1 MAFSVS
7 DALSERKDRKAAQ
20 SGQNSSGNMGAN
32 NAGQSRQTI
41 TGSFSV
47 SDALRNRQNRNG
59 NQGSN
64 VSDPTSIIDRYN
76 SLVGQYNDSIGGG
89 PSFGVS
95 ADDVLGSQ
103 RDMRAESAAIYNEL
117 DSYRAYLGDDVV
129 DDMLSSLEGMVSGW
143 NDIVSKAKYYSQWES
158 PEDYEHFTY
167 LSGMDLAAQTQAIE
181 DQEAAIADLKK
192 ARPGGILGMALH
204 GAGYYSTDDYLAAND
219 DIQAAEDQ
227 LAQMRQDLYDA
238 TLLQQGQQESAW
250 EKQYSG
256 MSYDQLMPIIQGMEE
271 GAERDWLEGY
281 APSTMTAQDMTEKQA
296 ENNTEIYYLDQF
308 EKEWEAILERE
319 FMLQNSGEWTKAQQ
333 DQIDA
338 EKEALLQRYGVDSLE
353 AAQSRRETLMAENWE
368 LDNRAAYDAI
378 PEAEGFQAN
387 SGVPE
392 GYTTGTGSAVSLFD
406 YINDIEGA
414 RERETLRMAG
424 HGESPY
430 AIYDFMDDQQIGIF
444 NYLYNVQGM
453 DAAED
458 YLQYIQYDL
467 NAKRN
472 QSIAAGAQTIA
483 QEAGAAASLFSIPA
497 MMMSGLG
504 ILDVG
509 MQHLG
514 RAVSGGYAPIDYNR
528 GAMAYNTI
536 GSTIRQT
543 RAQHYNEKGT
553 INLNENEHPIL
564 ARLLN
569 GRGWGDVYQLG
580 MSLADSY
587 LVGNIG
593 KVTGLGGKATLLLSG
608 SAATQGVL
616 DAVESGASDEQA
628 LLIGI
633 LNGAAEYLFEK
644 YELDNLLGQ
653 DTSYLKA
660 IANQALTEG
669 FGEGMTS
676 VSNALVDYLV
686 MAENSGLEQ
695 KAREYMLMGYSESE
709 AMTQALL
716 DIAAD
721 IGWDVIGGMVSGAAM
736 SGGFQATQAVL
747 TPADVRSNSKRL
759 RELGMSR
766 FDADQKAAELYDL
779 AQGYGDAAGNFQRNY
794 APGQDTGEYALEFRT
809 AYEMGKAGADR
820 QRLGSDSFRVMS
832 QSQRDIAYDTGVEAR
847 KKAAGREKTEVKA
860 TLEVSEDQKTVRTDT
875 GKEVKIDGFASVG
888 DKATL
893 KVGSDTVKMTDVSYA
908 SAEEAAMYETVA
920 TVAGSA
926 STANAMLEQQR
937 KSDVSPV
944 DFANGLWEAYEA
956 GRIGSATRAEL
967 GQMEFAGKLP
977 LAVRNIAYS
986 RGIDRGRYQANAA
999 EAVLKAKGKQNK
1011 GQRKEGKLHF
1021 DRKGRTFSDI
1031 QETGLAAMES
1041 FSKALGIQVY
1051 VYESFVKNGERVYK
1065 NGNGE
1070 TVKAPNGFY
1079 DPETGAIH
1087 IDLNAGNFGQGT
1099 MLFTLAHELTHYIK
1113 QWSPVR
1119 FRVLTEA
1126 VLRAYSTKG
1135 QSVNAL
1141 VEKQMA
1147 KAKESGRN
1155 LTPEQALEEVVA
1167 DSMEAMLVDGSF
1179 GKVLAD
1185 IKARDKTLWQK
1196 IKDWLLEIADK
1207 LKKAADAYRGM
1218 KPDSVEGRMVREMDG
1233 VFDEIQKLFA
1243 EGLVEAS
1250 ENFAAAEGQKNTTQE
1265 GGVKYSD
1272 KYLAAEVD
1280 PNVLNMVTQVT
1291 SGNYSDNDKVEL
1303 GKVPDDIAAK
1313 IKEITGVDPSGFRI
1327 VIEARQMLHIL
1338 NGHGSNGDANR
1349 SMKDPNDIARI
1360 KYVIFTPDDI
1370 RGPGMTRAYTHQ
1382 RKGKARPAP
1391 TVLYEKNIGE
1401 KSYYVV
1407 QAVPDTKA
1415 KTVYIVSA
1423 FIGPSGYKKEAS
1435 QLINASNGPDATAKP
1450 GSVVASKN
1458 SIRKAEAIVNPKS
1471 VEAMDLEVDEKTES
1485 VAPTVMMSERTWTQ
1499 SEYVQERDMAAL
1511 AISKAIGVSI
1521 QKAKDYIDSVNS
1533 IAKMIAD
1540 DRTRLDYFSS
1550 PGRSSFIGNV
1560 EYGGSFDFS
1569 TLCKKRRLLTGTF
1582 TAIQKALPNT
1592 ALTANEILEIR
1603 KRMQDAGLEVSC
1615 GLCYVEGSR
1624 ANMGQFAK
1632 EFLRLY
1638 KQYYPDGW
1646 QPNMADVNTP
1656 EGIEWVRINHPEVY
1670 EQYEYFWNHYGTLKP
1685 GDKNLFASQQK
1696 PKLYQLHTEYK
1707 GEILQKFRND
1717 DNVEEKNI
1725 NGGIR
1730 LQSFSDFEI
1739 VHLIDTMQIIMD
1751 MSLVGLA
1758 GQAYTKVP
1766 DFAWALGDTGLKIN
1780 LSLIAKGV
1788 DENGNLIFD
1797 DVEGM
1802 PIQEAMRLRERYSE
1816 NVGTIL
1822 VAFNDAQL
1830 KAAMAD
1836 PRVDFIIPF
1845 HRSQWKKSQYEAM
1858 GLPKNTKDYT
1868 YMQNEKY
1875 IKPQYHEY
1883 RGRMVRDKATNYMPN
1898 EYWDFSKSGT
1908 ENARAYLEMC
1918 ARNNKRPK
1926 FYKLLTDNKDGSYSL
1941 KEDGSTDGYWKL
1953 LIDFKMYD
1961 NQGNGS
1967 PQRPVTPEFNM
1978 EEANRMLND
1987 YRGGHSSFPVAQGIA
2002 DQFVA
2007 EYKESH
2013 KGKVLSERDT
2023 MVAEL
2028 ERQNAA
2034 LQEDVEE
2041 LKKLLALQGQVTGGR
2056 IPKKSSVEAAA
2067 KWLKGYAGATMD
2079 ADDMKELAGM
2089 LTEFYGA
2096 ILNDEEL
2103 AWESVME
2110 KAAPIADFIQARVNV
2125 KPQMSEYSKDVLREL
2140 RGRKIKLSDSQK
2152 AEAARAYGSYNEY
2165 RKAAFGSVT
2174 LSNEGIPL
2182 DSLWQ
2187 EMASIFPGTFD
2198 ENVTAG
2204 DQPAALLEVI
2214 QGLRST
2220 DQAAMEYEYNREFI
2234 RADLIRAV
2242 YDSFWRVDTL
2252 KTVADKNQKKVN
2264 ELKAK
2269 HRQQMDTL
2277 RQEKNKAIQR
2287 VKKQWADDIE
2297 KVRREM
2303 RQEIRDRVTAT
2314 EKRYQESRAK
2324 ATEQRRTTAGKK
2336 RVRKLVAEIRSLY
2349 EHGTK
2354 ERNVK
2359 KGMRD
2364 FVEHA
2369 LAAAEVLFMDNYT
2382 DEDIV
2387 MAGVSV
2393 KLEDSQRRLLDRTQ
2407 ELIRK
2412 RDDVFKGG
2420 KDVQTAEAVIAGDT
2434 AELDALQERYDALQE
2449 QINKNLRL
2457 LGRVLRAERAR
2468 LNETTITAV
2477 LEGLAE
2483 AYKQLGRSDDNF
2495 IRNGTY
2501 ETVYQGLMQLIE
2513 DVRGTTVKDM
2523 TSDQL
2528 EAVERAFKEVLH
2540 TIRAA
2545 NKAFVQGK
2553 KETIAELGEAA
2564 VREVKAVGGF
2574 HEDRNTALDPVR
2586 RFWWNNLKPVYAMKR
2601 IGSKVLTD
2609 AYNAIRRGEDTWARD
2624 IDEARRFF
2632 QAAADRYGYDQW
2644 DQEKGYVFKTP
2655 NGQEFTLTLGQMM
2668 SIYAYSK
2675 RQNAKDHLRI
2685 GGIVF
2690 DPNQEVYRDNA
2701 NGKRRKRSLNDATA
2715 YQIGEGTVAAILEQM
2730 TKEQIAFVDEM
2741 QKYLSETMGAKGNE
2755 VSNVLYGVDLFGE
2768 ENYFPMKS
2776 ARQYLFEQNQP
2787 AGEVSLKN
2795 SGFTKAI
2802 QPGANNPL
2810 ILGSFMD
2817 VWSQHVNRMSTYH
2830 GFALPIEDFNRI
2842 FNYQTG
2848 RNEEKASVSVKAAIQ
2863 GAYSPAAIQYISR
2876 MLTDING
2883 GARTDPA
2890 AGVIGKMMS
2899 LFKKGAVFAS
2909 LSVAIQQP
2917 SAIGRAAA
2925 LIDPKWFSGKKVTKQ
2940 NIEQVWEECKEYAPV
2955 ALIKEM
2961 GFFDTSVGK
2970 STQDYITARNY
2981 KGLKNI
2987 VKGFFTDASYRD
2999 EQMGMLPALLDNIT
3013 WANIWQAVKR
3023 EQLDKHPD
3031 ADPASEE
3038 FLKRC
3043 GERFT
3048 EIVTETQVYDSVLS
3062 RSANMRSKDT
3072 GMQMLTAFMAEP
3084 TTSMNMLS
3092 NAVVQAR
3099 RGDKK
3104 TAGRAVGAVVAAQII
3119 NSILVS
3125 LVYAARDDDEEQSY
3139 AEKYLEALANN
3150 IWNDVFLMV
3159 PNSIPFISDIM
3170 SMLQGYDV
3178 ERSDMA
3184 VISDMINA
3192 IQQLS
3197 NEKKKPWQKVEL
3209 FVGSLAQIFG
3219 LPVKNILRD
3228 VKAIY
3233 NVADGMLF
3241 GERSTAAGFGYAV
3254 REGITGD
3261 AVSNAQQLYDA
3272 RVNGDKAHEA
3282 RVTARYE
3289 NQESAD
3295 AAVRNVIKR
3304 MFMAGEI
3311 DRVEAQRQLMLYA
3324 GYDNAVEIYWLVDAW
3339 VYEKD
3344 TGSSDGYGK
3353 YNDIYAAML
3362 AGESIDALMT
3372 EFTDLG
3378 YREDDV
3384 LSQMKKE
3391 VGRWYYDDE
3400 SETRIGRDQA
3410 VDMLGQYFGMDEDE
3424 IAEQMRSWDMRMETG
3439 FSYSELKGEYMEG
3452 NVSREE
3458 ALRLLQEYGLLH
3470 STEAEDRVADW
3481 DFEAEHGFGYDDIR
3495 HTYQDG
3501 EITAAEA
3508 IDVMMGFGG
3517 KDREDAEYAIRLW
3530 DFETKNGWA
3539 YESRVSLY
3547 KQGRISGDV
3556 LQKALIEFGGYTPED
3571 ARTQVEVYDWE
3582 MEGIKN
3588 VTITRVERYHEFAE
3602 PAGISK
3608 AVYMDVQRYSADT
3621 KNDVDPDTGKSINYS
3636 AMKKVMAYI
3645 DSLPL
3650 TEKQKD
3656 AMAYSLGWSKKNI
3669 EKYKPW

>member
-1 MAFSVS
+1 
-7 DALSERKDRKAAQ
+7 
-20 SGQNSSGNMGAN
+20 
-32 NAGQSRQTI
+32 
-41 TGSFSV
+41 
-47 SDALRNRQNRNG
+47 
-59 NQGSN
+59 
-64 VSDPTSIIDRYN
+64 
-76 SLVGQYNDSIGGG
+76 
-89 PSFGVS
+89 
-95 ADDVLGSQ
+95 
-103 RDMRAESAAIYNEL
+103 
-117 DSYRAYLGDDVV
+117 
-129 DDMLSSLEGMVSGW
+129 
-143 NDIVSKAKYYSQWES
+143 
-158 PEDYEHFTY
+158 
-167 LSGMDLAAQTQAIE
+167 
-181 DQEAAIADLKK
+181 
-192 ARPGGILGMALH
+192 
-204 GAGYYSTDDYLAAND
+204 
-219 DIQAAEDQ
+219 
-227 LAQMRQDLYDA
+227 
-238 TLLQQGQQESAW
+238 
-250 EKQYSG
+250 
-256 MSYDQLMPIIQGMEE
+256 
-271 GAERDWLEGY
+271 
-281 APSTMTAQDMTEKQA
+281 
-296 ENNTEIYYLDQF
+296 
-308 EKEWEAILERE
+308 
-319 FMLQNSGEWTKAQQ
+319 
-333 DQIDA
+333 
-338 EKEALLQRYGVDSLE
+338 
-353 AAQSRRETLMAENWE
+353 
-368 LDNRAAYDAI
+368 
-378 PEAEGFQAN
+378 
-387 SGVPE
+387 
-392 GYTTGTGSAVSLFD
+392 
-406 YINDIEGA
+406 
-414 RERETLRMAG
+414 
-424 HGESPY
+424 
-430 AIYDFMDDQQIGIF
+430 
-444 NYLYNVQGM
+444 
-453 DAAED
+453 
-458 YLQYIQYDL
+458 
-467 NAKRN
+467 
-472 QSIAAGAQTIA
+472 
-483 QEAGAAASLFSIPA
+483 
-497 MMMSGLG
+497 
-504 ILDVG
+504 
-509 MQHLG
+509 
-514 RAVSGGYAPIDYNR
+514 
-528 GAMAYNTI
+528 
-536 GSTIRQT
+536 
-543 RAQHYNEKGT
+543 
-553 INLNENEHPIL
+553 
-564 ARLLN
+564 
-569 GRGWGDVYQLG
+569 
-580 MSLADSY
+580 
-587 LVGNIG
+587 
-593 KVTGLGGKATLLLSG
+593 
-608 SAATQGVL
+608 
-616 DAVESGASDEQA
+616 
-628 LLIGI
+628 
-633 LNGAAEYLFEK
+633 
-644 YELDNLLGQ
+644 
-653 DTSYLKA
+653 
-660 IANQALTEG
+660 
-669 FGEGMTS
+669 
-676 VSNALVDYLV
+676 
-686 MAENSGLEQ
+686 
-695 KAREYMLMGYSESE
+695 
-709 AMTQALL
+709 
-716 DIAAD
+716 
-721 IGWDVIGGMVSGAAM
+721 
-736 SGGFQATQAVL
+736 
-747 TPADVRSNSKRL
+747 
-759 RELGMSR
+759 
-766 FDADQKAAELYDL
+766 
-779 AQGYGDAAGNFQRNY
+779 
-794 APGQDTGEYALEFRT
+794 
-809 AYEMGKAGADR
+809 
-820 QRLGSDSFRVMS
+820 
-832 QSQRDIAYDTGVEAR
+832 
-847 KKAAGREKTEVKA
+847 
-860 TLEVSEDQKTVRTDT
+860 
-875 GKEVKIDGFASVG
+875 
-888 DKATL
+888 
-893 KVGSDTVKMTDVSYA
+893 
-908 SAEEAAMYETVA
+908 
-920 TVAGSA
+920 
-926 STANAMLEQQR
+926 
-937 KSDVSPV
+937 
-944 DFANGLWEAYEA
+944 
-956 GRIGSATRAEL
+956 
-967 GQMEFAGKLP
+967 
-977 LAVRNIAYS
+977 
-986 RGIDRGRYQANAA
+986 
-999 EAVLKAKGKQNK
+999 
-1011 GQRKEGKLHF
+1011 
-1021 DRKGRTFSDI
+1021 
-1031 QETGLAAMES
+1031 
-1041 FSKALGIQVY
+1041 
-1051 VYESFVKNGERVYK
+1051 
-1065 NGNGE
+1065 
-1070 TVKAPNGFY
+1070 
-1079 DPETGAIH
+1079 
-1087 IDLNAGNFGQGT
+1087 
-1099 MLFTLAHELTHYIK
+1099 
-1113 QWSPVR
+1113 
-1119 FRVLTEA
+1119 
-1126 VLRAYSTKG
+1126 
-1135 QSVNAL
+1135 
-1141 VEKQMA
+1141 
-1147 KAKESGRN
+1147 
-1155 LTPEQALEEVVA
+1155 
-1167 DSMEAMLVDGSF
+1167 
-1179 GKVLAD
+1179 
-1185 IKARDKTLWQK
+1185 
-1196 IKDWLLEIADK
+1196 
-1207 LKKAADAYRGM
+1207 
-1218 KPDSVEGRMVREMDG
+1218 
-1233 VFDEIQKLFA
+1233 
-1243 EGLVEAS
+1243 
-1250 ENFAAAEGQKNTTQE
+1250 
-1265 GGVKYSD
+1265 
-1272 KYLAAEVD
+1272 
-1280 PNVLNMVTQVT
+1280 
-1291 SGNYSDNDKVEL
+1291 
-1303 GKVPDDIAAK
+1303 
-1313 IKEITGVDPSGFRI
+1313 
-1327 VIEARQMLHIL
+1327 
-1338 NGHGSNGDANR
+1338 
-1349 SMKDPNDIARI
+1349 
-1360 KYVIFTPDDI
+1360 
-1370 RGPGMTRAYTHQ
+1370 
-1382 RKGKARPAP
+1382 
-1391 TVLYEKNIGE
+1391 
-1401 KSYYVV
+1401 
-1407 QAVPDTKA
+1407 
-1415 KTVYIVSA
+1415 
-1423 FIGPSGYKKEAS
+1423 
-1435 QLINASNGPDATAKP
+1435 
-1450 GSVVASKN
+1450 
-1458 SIRKAEAIVNPKS
+1458 
-1471 VEAMDLEVDEKTES
+1471 
-1485 VAPTVMMSERTWTQ
+1485 
-1499 SEYVQERDMAAL
+1499 
-1511 AISKAIGVSI
+1511 
-1521 QKAKDYIDSVNS
+1521 
-1533 IAKMIAD
+1533 
-1540 DRTRLDYFSS
+1540 
-1550 PGRSSFIGNV
+1550 
-1560 EYGGSFDFS
+1560 
-1569 TLCKKRRLLTGTF
+1569 
-1582 TAIQKALPNT
+1582 
-1592 ALTANEILEIR
+1592 
-1603 KRMQDAGLEVSC
+1603 
-1615 GLCYVEGSR
+1615 
-1624 ANMGQFAK
+1624 
-1632 EFLRLY
+1632 
-1638 KQYYPDGW
+1638 
-1646 QPNMADVNTP
+1646 
-1656 EGIEWVRINHPEVY
+1656 
-1670 EQYEYFWNHYGTLKP
+1670 
-1685 GDKNLFASQQK
+1685 
-1696 PKLYQLHTEYK
+1696 
-1707 GEILQKFRND
+1707 
-1717 DNVEEKNI
+1717 
-1725 NGGIR
+1725 
-1730 LQSFSDFEI
+1730 
-1739 VHLIDTMQIIMD
+1739 
-1751 MSLVGLA
+1751 
-1758 GQAYTKVP
+1758 
-1766 DFAWALGDTGLKIN
+1766 
-1780 LSLIAKGV
+1780 
-1788 DENGNLIFD
+1788 
-1797 DVEGM
+1797 
-1802 PIQEAMRLRERYSE
+1802 
-1816 NVGTIL
+1816 
-1822 VAFNDAQL
+1822 
-1830 KAAMAD
+1830 
-1836 PRVDFIIPF
+1836 
-1845 HRSQWKKSQYEAM
+1845 
-1858 GLPKNTKDYT
+1858 
-1868 YMQNEKY
+1868 
-1875 IKPQYHEY
+1875 
-1883 RGRMVRDKATNYMPN
+1883 
-1898 EYWDFSKSGT
+1898 
-1908 ENARAYLEMC
+1908 
-1918 ARNNKRPK
+1918 
-1926 FYKLLTDNKDGSYSL
+1926 
-1941 KEDGSTDGYWKL
+1941 
-1953 LIDFKMYD
+1953 
-1961 NQGNGS
+1961 
-1967 PQRPVTPEFNM
+1967 
-1978 EEANRMLND
+1978 
-1987 YRGGHSSFPVAQGIA
+1987 
-2002 DQFVA
+2002 
-2007 EYKESH
+2007 
-2013 KGKVLSERDT
+2013 
-2023 MVAEL
+2023 
-2028 ERQNAA
+2028 
-2034 LQEDVEE
+2034 VEE
-2041 LKKLLALQGQVTGGR
+2041 LKRLLALQGTVTGGR

-2067 KWLKGYAGATMD
+2067 KWLKGYAGATLTD
-2079 ADDMKELAGM
+2079 EEMKELTGM

-2096 ILNDEEL
+2096 ILNDDEL
-2103 AWESVME
+2103 AWESVAE
-2110 KAAPIADFIQARVNV
+2110 KAAPIADYLQARVNV
-2125 KPQMSEYSKDVLREL
+2125 KPQISEYSKDVLREL

-2152 AEAARAYGSYNEY
+2152 AEAARAYGSYNDY

>member
-1 MAFSVS
+1 MAYSIS

-20 SGQNSSGNMGAN
+20 SGQNSAGNMGAN
-32 NAGQSRQTI
+32 NAGQSRQTV

-47 SDALRNRQNRNG
+47 ADAIRNRQNRNG

-143 NDIVSKAKYYSQWES
+143 NDIVSSARYYSQWES

-167 LSGMDLAAQTQAIE
+167 LSGMDLAAQAQAIE

-256 MSYDQLMPIIQGMEE
+256 MSYDQLMPIIQGMEA

-308 EKEWEAILERE
+308 EQEWAAILERE
-319 FMLQNSGEWTKAQQ
+319 FTLQNSGEWTKAQQ
-333 DQIDA
+333 DQLDA

-368 LDNRAAYDAI
+368 LDNRATYDAI

-414 RERETLRMAG
+414 RERETLRMAE
-424 HGESPY
+424 HGESPF
-430 AIYDFMDDQQIGIF
+430 AIYDFMDEQQIGIF

-458 YLQYIQYDL
+458 YLQYIRYDL

-472 QSIAAGAQTIA
+472 QSIATWAQTIA
-483 QEAGAAASLFSIPA
+483 QEAGAAASLLSIPA

-509 MQHLG
+509 LQHLG
-514 RAVSGGYAPIDYNR
+514 RAVTGEYAPIDYNR
-528 GAMAYNTI
+528 GAMDFHTI

-653 DTSYLKA
+653 DTSYLKS
-660 IANQALTEG
+660 IANQAITEG

-676 VSNALVDYLV
+676 VSNAVVDYLV

-847 KKAAGREKTEVKA
+847 RKAAGREKTDVKA

-986 RGIDRGRYQANAA
+986 RGADRGRYEANAA

-1031 QETGLAAMES
+1031 QETGLAALES

-1065 NGNGE
+1065 NGQGE

-1126 VLRAYSTKG
+1126 VLRAYGTKG

-1147 KAKESGRN
+1147 KAKESGRQ

-1185 IKARDKTLWQK
+1185 IQARDKTLWQK
-1196 IKDWLLEIADK
+1196 IKDWFLEIADK

-1233 VFDEIQKLFA
+1233 MYDEIQRLFA

-1250 ENFAAAEGQKNTTQE
+1250 GNYAAAEGNKKTTRE
-1265 GGVKYSD
+1265 GG
-1272 KYLAAEVD
+1272 
-1280 PNVLNMVTQVT
+1280 T
-1291 SGNYSDNDKVEL
+1291 
-1303 GKVPDDIAAK
+1303 
-1313 IKEITGVDPSGFRI
+1313 
-1327 VIEARQMLHIL
+1327 
-1338 NGHGSNGDANR
+1338 
-1349 SMKDPNDIARI
+1349 
-1360 KYVIFTPDDI
+1360 
-1370 RGPGMTRAYTHQ
+1370 
-1382 RKGKARPAP
+1382 
-1391 TVLYEKNIGE
+1391 
-1401 KSYYVV
+1401 
-1407 QAVPDTKA
+1407 
-1415 KTVYIVSA
+1415 
-1423 FIGPSGYKKEAS
+1423 
-1435 QLINASNGPDATAKP
+1435 
-1450 GSVVASKN
+1450 KN
-1458 SIRKAEAIVNPKS
+1458 SIRTTEDGIKYVVLDGNIFVDSSGKPLSPRKAYEAIVGQQITLEDGDTITFVRRLPGRDMYKELFKKYPGYDGSFDIIAINENINKNILEVFSASSIQIRNEKKKNVHYNVDDFDQRDVYVTDENEVFRLELNIANLTDGTKVGYVKRFIERAPAEISEKIRKANEAGKTRKHQPSDTSIRNDKPIVNPKS

-1751 MSLVGLA
+1751 MSRVGLA

-1788 DENGNLIFD
+1788 DENGQLIFD

-2041 LKKLLALQGQVTGGR
+2041 LKKLLALQGTVTGGR

-2067 KWLKGYAGATMD
+2067 KWLKGYAGATME
-2079 ADDMKELAGM
+2079 ADDMKTLSGM

-2103 AWESVME
+2103 AWESIME

-2125 KPQMSEYSKDVLREL
+2125 KPQMSEYSKEVLREL

-2174 LSNEGIPL
+2174 LSNEGMSL
-2182 DSLWQ
+2182 DSVWN
-2187 EMASIFPGTFD
+2187 EMARIFPGTFD
-2198 ENVTAG
+2198 EEVTAG
-2204 DQPAALLEVI
+2204 DQPMALLEVI

-2242 YDSFWRVDTL
+2242 YDSFWRVKTL
-2252 KTVADKNQKKVN
+2252 KTVADRNLKNVN
-2264 ELKAK
+2264 SILEK
-2269 HRQQMDTL
+2269 HRQQ
-2277 RQEKNKAIQR
+2277 I
-2287 VKKQWADDIE
+2287 DDIRE
-2297 KVRREM
+2297 EHRKNIRNKVAA
-2303 RQEIRDRVTAT
+2303 TA
-2314 EKRYQESRAK
+2314 KRYQESRAK
-2324 ATEQRRTTAGKK
+2324 ATEKRRTTAGKK

-2349 EHGTK
+2349 ENGTK

-2393 KLEDSQRRLLDRTQ
+2393 KLEESQRRLLDRTQ

-2412 RDDVFKGG
+2412 RDEVFT
-2420 KDVQTAEAVIAGDT
+2420 DETVEQTLENTIAGDT
-2434 AELDALQERYDALQE
+2434 AERDALQERYDALQE

-2457 LGRVLRAERAR
+2457 LGRVLREERVR
-2468 LNETTITAV
+2468 LNKTTITAV
-2477 LEGLAE
+2477 LEGLAQ
-2483 AYKQLGRSDDNF
+2483 AYKELGRSDDNF

-2513 DVRGTTVKDM
+2513 DVRGTTVNDM

-2632 QAAADRYGYDQW
+2632 QAAADRHGYDQW

-2675 RQNAKDHLRI
+2675 RQNAKDHLRV

-2715 YQIGEGTVAAILEQM
+2715 YQIGEGTVAAILEEM

-2817 VWSQHVNRMSTYH
+2817 VWSQHVNKMSTYH

-2940 NIEQVWEECKEYAPV
+2940 NIDQVWEECKKYAPV

-3023 EQLDKHPD
+3023 EQLAKHPD

-3048 EIVTETQVYDSVLS
+3048 EVVTETQVYDSVLS

-3092 NAVVQAR
+3092 NALVQAK

-3139 AEKYLEALANN
+3139 AEKYLEALSNN

-3197 NEKKKPWQKVEL
+3197 NEKKTPWQKVEL
-3209 FVGSLAQIFG
+3209 FAGSLAQIFG
-3219 LPVKNILRD
+3219 LPVKNLIRD
-3228 VKAIY
+3228 VKGIF
-3233 NVADGMLF
+3233 NVVNDMLF

-3261 AVSNAQQLYDA
+3261 SVSNAQQLYDA

-3295 AAVRNVIKR
+3295 AAVRNVIKK
-3304 MFMAGEI
+3304 MFMGGEI

-3362 AGESIDALMT
+3362 SGESIDALMT
-3372 EFTDLG
+3372 EFTEHG

-3384 LSQMKKE
+3384 LAQMKKE

-3410 VDMLGQYFGMDEDE
+3410 VDMLGQYFGMDDDE

-3470 STEAEDRVADW
+3470 STEAEDRVAEW

-3571 ARTQVEVYDWE
+3571 ARTQIEVYDWE

-3608 AVYMDVQRYSADT
+3608 AVFMDVQRYSSDT
-3621 KNDVDPDTGKSINYS
+3621 KNDVDPETGKSINYS

>member
-1 MAFSVS
+1 MAFSVN

-20 SGQNSSGNMGAN
+20 SGQNSAGNMGAN
-32 NAGQSRQTI
+32 NAGQSRQTV

-143 NDIVSKAKYYSQWES
+143 NDIVSSAKYYSQWES

-167 LSGMDLAAQTQAIE
+167 LSGMDLAAQAQAIE
-181 DQEAAIADLKK
+181 DQEAAIADMKK

-204 GAGYYSTDDYLAAND
+204 GAGYYSTDDYLAANA
-219 DIQAAEDQ
+219 DIKAAEDQ
-227 LAQMRQDLYDA
+227 LAQMRQDMHDA

-296 ENNTEIYYLDQF
+296 ENNTEIYYLNQF

-319 FMLQNSGEWTKAQQ
+319 FTLQNSGEWTKAQQ
-333 DQIDA
+333 DQLDA

-368 LDNRAAYDAI
+368 LDNRAAYEAI
-378 PEAEGFQAN
+378 PAAEGFQAN

-453 DAAED
+453 EAAED
-458 YLQYIQYDL
+458 YLEYIQYDL

-472 QSIAAGAQTIA
+472 QSIATGAQTIA
-483 QEAGAAASLFSIPA
+483 QEAGAAASLLSIPA

-514 RAVSGGYAPIDYNR
+514 RAVTGEYAPIGYNR
-528 GAMAYNTI
+528 GAMDYNTI
-536 GSTIRQT
+536 GRTIRQT

-553 INLNENEHPIL
+553 IQLNESEHPIL

-628 LLIGI
+628 LLVGI

-660 IANQALTEG
+660 IANQAITEG

-676 VSNALVDYLV
+676 VSNAVVDYLV

-747 TPADVRSNSKRL
+747 TPAEVRSNSKRL

-766 FDADQKAAELYDL
+766 WDADQKAAELYDL
-779 AQGYGDAAGNFQRNY
+779 AQGYGEAAGNFQRNY
-794 APGQDTGEYALEFRT
+794 APDQDTGEYALEFRT

-847 KKAAGREKTEVKA
+847 RKAAGREKTEVKA

-893 KVGSDTVKMTDVSYA
+893 KIGSDTVKMTDVSYA

-956 GRIGSATRAEL
+956 GRIGSATREEL

-986 RGIDRGRYQANAA
+986 RGADRGRYEANAA

-1031 QETGLAAMES
+1031 QETGLAALES

-1051 VYESFVKNGERVYK
+1051 VYESFVKNGKRVYK
-1065 NGNGE
+1065 NGKGE

-1079 DPETGAIH
+1079 DPETGAVH

-1126 VLRAYSTKG
+1126 VLRAYGTKG

-1147 KAKESGRN
+1147 KAKENDRQM
-1155 LTPEQALEEVVA
+1155 TPEQALEEVVA

-1185 IKARDKTLWQK
+1185 IQARDKTLWQK
-1196 IKDWLLEIADK
+1196 IKDWFLEIADK

-1218 KPDSVEGRMVREMDG
+1218 KPDSVEGRMVREMDE

-1250 ENFAAAEGQKNTTQE
+1250 GNYAAAEGQKNTTRE
-1265 GGVKYSD
+1265 GGGVRYMARATD
-1272 KYLAAEVD
+1272 KDTVHIKEMIKAASNDLNAMDSVADVSTVDLTKMNTNQRYKWAVSFLKATGYKIDRQNFGIIEFSEKQINTGMNYLNDPGEFAAFAAL
-1280 PNVLNMVTQVT
+1280 PRVLKRGKIIHDDNNHKFRKFGTVIIAAPVTINGVRGNMGVAIQKTT
-1291 SGNYSDNDKVEL
+1291 STHYHTHRILMPDGSAFEFKINAAPTPSGDLANNAHRATTISTASNDKV
-1303 GKVPDDIAAK
+1303 
-1313 IKEITGVDPSGFRI
+1313 
-1327 VIEARQMLHIL
+1327 
-1338 NGHGSNGDANR
+1338 
-1349 SMKDPNDIARI
+1349 
-1360 KYVIFTPDDI
+1360 
-1370 RGPGMTRAYTHQ
+1370 
-1382 RKGKARPAP
+1382 
-1391 TVLYEKNIGE
+1391 
-1401 KSYYVV
+1401 
-1407 QAVPDTKA
+1407 
-1415 KTVYIVSA
+1415 
-1423 FIGPSGYKKEAS
+1423 S
-1435 QLINASNGPDATAKP
+1435 QPKP
-1450 GSVVASKN
+1450 G
-1458 SIRKAEAIVNPKS
+1458 VNPKS

-1751 MSLVGLA
+1751 MSRVGLA

-1788 DENGNLIFD
+1788 DENGQLIFD

-2041 LKKLLALQGQVTGGR
+2041 LKKLLALQGTVTGGR

-2067 KWLKGYAGATMD
+2067 KWLKGYAGATLTD
-2079 ADDMKELAGM
+2079 EEMKELTGM

-2096 ILNDEEL
+2096 ILNDDEL

-2110 KAAPIADFIQARVNV
+2110 KAAPIADFIQSRVNV

-2174 LSNEGIPL
+2174 LSNEGMSL
-2182 DSLWQ
+2182 DSVWN
-2187 EMASIFPGTFD
+2187 EMAKLFPGTFD
-2198 ENVTAG
+2198 EEVTAG
-2204 DQPAALLEVI
+2204 DQPAALLDVI

-2242 YDSFWRVDTL
+2242 YDSFWRVKSL
-2252 KTVADKNQKKVN
+2252 KTVADRNLKNVN
-2264 ELKAK
+2264 SILEK
-2269 HRQQMDTL
+2269 HRQQ
-2277 RQEKNKAIQR
+2277 I
-2287 VKKQWADDIE
+2287 DDIRE
-2297 KVRREM
+2297 EHRKNIRNKVAA
-2303 RQEIRDRVTAT
+2303 TA
-2314 EKRYQESRAK
+2314 KRYQESRAK
-2324 ATEQRRTTAGKK
+2324 ATEKRRTTAGKK

-2349 EHGTK
+2349 ENGTK

-2393 KLEDSQRRLLDRTQ
+2393 KLEESQRRLLDRTQ

-2412 RDDVFKGG
+2412 RDEVFT
-2420 KDVQTAEAVIAGDT
+2420 DETVEQTLENTIAGDT
-2434 AELDALQERYDALQE
+2434 AERDALQERYDALQE

-2457 LGRVLRAERAR
+2457 LGRVLREERAR

-2477 LEGLAE
+2477 LEGLAQ
-2483 AYKQLGRSDDNF
+2483 AYKELGRSDDNF

-2574 HEDRNTALDPVR
+2574 HEDRNTALDPLK

-2624 IDEARRFF
+2624 IDEARKYF
-2632 QAAADRYGYDQW
+2632 QAAADRHGYDQW
-2644 DQEKGYVFKTP
+2644 DQEKGYVFTTP
-2655 NGQEFTLTLGQMM
+2655 SGKEFTLTLGQMM

-2795 SGFTKAI
+2795 SGFTKPI

-2817 VWSQHVNRMSTYH
+2817 VWSNHVNKMSTYH

-2842 FNYQTG
+2842 FHYQTG

-2909 LSVAIQQP
+2909 FSVAIQQP

-2925 LIDPKWFSGKKVTKQ
+2925 LIDPKYFSGKKVTKQ
-2940 NIEQVWEECKEYAPV
+2940 NIDQVWEECKEYAPV

-2961 GFFDTSVGK
+2961 GFFDTSVGMA
-2970 STQDYITARNY
+2970 TQDYITARKY
-2981 KGLKNI
+2981 KGIKNI
-2987 VKGFFTDASYRD
+2987 VKGFLTDSSYRD

-3023 EQLDKHPD
+3023 EQMAKTPD

-3038 FLKRC
+3038 FLRRC

-3048 EIVTETQVYDSVLS
+3048 EVVTETQVYDSVLS

-3084 TTSMNMLS
+3084 TTSINMLS
-3092 NAVVQAR
+3092 NALVQAK

-3125 LVYAARDDDEEQSY
+3125 LVYAARDDDKEQSY
-3139 AEKYLEALANN
+3139 AEKYLEALSNN

-3197 NEKKKPWQKVEL
+3197 NEKKTPWQKVEL
-3209 FVGSLAQIFG
+3209 FAGSLAQIFG
-3219 LPVKNILRD
+3219 LPVKNIIRD
-3228 VKAIY
+3228 VKAIF
-3233 NVADGMLF
+3233 NVVDDMLF
-3241 GERSTAAGFGYAV
+3241 GERSTTAGFGYAV

-3272 RVNGDKAHEA
+3272 RVNGDKTHEA
-3282 RVTARYE
+3282 RVAARYE

-3304 MFMAGEI
+3304 MFMGGEI

-3344 TGSSDGYGK
+3344 TGSSDGYGR

-3362 AGESIDALMT
+3362 SGESIDALMT
-3372 EFTDLG
+3372 EFTDHG

-3384 LSQMKKE
+3384 LAQMKKE

-3439 FSYSELKGEYMEG
+3439 FSYTELKGEYMEG

-3470 STEAEDRVADW
+3470 STEAEERVADW

-3508 IDVMMGFGG
+3508 IDVMMGYGG
-3517 KDREDAEYAIRLW
+3517 KDREDAEYSIRLW
-3530 DFETKNGWA
+3530 DFETRNGWA

-3571 ARTQVEVYDWE
+3571 ARTQIEVYDWE

-3608 AVYMDVQRYSADT
+3608 SVYMDVQRYSADA

-3650 TEKQKD
+3650 TETQKD